1 MTDHARLQETLGR
14 PELQRL
20 VQRLRTRLE
29 RGKDL
34 RGILALPDATPAE
47 RDALDRLIGRAP
59 TRGTSVAISLDRL
72 DEKLRVA
79 GVCLNLRQAVENLTG
94 LVKDR
99 RAERQA
105 IETQWAEIFAT
116 AAERIAD
123 RVELTPWLEH
133 LRANGLLRR
142 YGIAAAK
149 PLLSQAI
156 KVLSALPAQ
165 DVTLAEFAA
174 TTVGD
179 AHALDPDTSLGALV
193 LRAVAAIGKRE
204 KWDDAQ
210 SRREAWASVGVICDE
225 LSAPVLVLNLRAT
238 DDQPT
243 SRALRLY
250 AEAGEPTFIS
260 IRQLLRTPPAFS
272 REVAGL
278 KVFVCENPS
287 VVAAVANR
295 LGKDS
300 SPLVCIEGQPRT
312 ATRLLLSRLQ
322 SAGIRLVYHG
332 DFDWAGIQIANTILS
347 RHDAEPWRMS
357 ADDYR
362 AAAIHSLA
370 LSGLP
375 VAASWDSDLMPA
387 MLKLG
392 RAVHEEQVA
401 ETLIA
406 DLIRNA
412 DEEVPVARLAGMP

>member
-20 VQRLRTRLE
+20 VQRLRIRLE
-29 RGKDL
+29 RGKNL

-79 GVCLNLRQAVENLTG
+79 GVCLNLREAVENLTG
-94 LVKDR
+94 PVKDR

-105 IETQWAEIFAT
+105 IESQWAEIFAM
-116 AAERIAD
+116 AAHRIAD
-123 RVELTPWLEH
+123 RVELTQWLEY

-142 YGIAAAK
+142 YGIPAAK

-179 AHALDPDTSLGALV
+179 AHALDPDTSLGAIV
-193 LRAVAAIGKRE
+193 LRAVAAIGKCE
-204 KWDDAQ
+204 KWDNAQ

-243 SRALRLY
+243 SRALKRY
-250 AEAGEPTFIS
+250 ADAGEPTFLS
-260 IRQLLRTPPAFS
+260 IRQLIRTPPTFS
-272 REVAGL
+272 RDAVGPV
-278 KVFVCENPS
+278 VFVCENPN

-295 LGKDS
+295 LGRQS
-300 SPLVCIEGQPRT
+300 PPLVCIEGQPRT

-322 SAGIRLVYHG
+322 TASVRLLYHG
-332 DFDWAGIQIANTILS
+332 DFDWPGVQIANTVIS
-347 RHDAEPWRMS
+347 RHNAEAWRMS
-357 ADDYR
+357 APDYR
-362 AAAIHSLA
+362 SAAVHSLA
-370 LSGLP
+370 LAGLP
-375 VAASWDSDLMPA
+375 VAATWDNELMPA
-387 MLKLG
+387 MLQLG
-392 RAVHEEQVA
+392 RAVHEEQVI
-401 ETLIA
+401 EILIG
-406 DLIRNA
+406 DL
-412 DEEVPVARLAGMP
+412 ARASH

>member
-1 MTDHARLQETLGR
+1 MTDNTRLRETLGR

-34 RGILALPDATPAE
+34 RGILALPEATPTE

-59 TRGTSVAISLDRL
+59 TRGRSVAISLDRL
-72 DEKLRVA
+72 NEKLRVA
-79 GVCLNLRQAVENLTG
+79 GVCVNLREAVENLTG
-94 LVKDR
+94 PVKDR
-99 RAERQA
+99 RAERQE
-105 IETQWAEIFAT
+105 IESQWTEIFAT
-116 AAERIAD
+116 AAERITD
-123 RVELTPWLEH
+123 RVELAQWLGY

-165 DVTLAEFAA
+165 DITLAEFAA

-193 LRAVAAIGKRE
+193 IRAVAAIGKCE

-210 SRREAWASVGVICDE
+210 SRREAWASGGVICDE
-225 LSAPVLVLNLRAT
+225 LSAPVLVLNLRAA
-238 DDQPT
+238 DGQPT

-260 IRQLLRTPPAFS
+260 IRQLLRTPPTFS
-272 REVAGL
+272 QEVVGS

-287 VVAAVANR
+287 VVAAVANC
-295 LGKDS
+295 LGKGS

-322 SAGIRLVYHG
+322 SAGIRLLYHG
-332 DFDWAGIQIANTILS
+332 DFDWAGIQIANTIIS
-347 RHDAEPWRMS
+347 RQR
-357 ADDYR
+357 
-362 AAAIHSLA
+362 
-370 LSGLP
+370 
-375 VAASWDSDLMPA
+375 
-387 MLKLG
+387 
-392 RAVHEEQVA
+392 
-401 ETLIA
+401 
-406 DLIRNA
+406 
-412 DEEVPVARLAGMP
+412 